1 MVEIL
6 PKAVFCMDPEAA
18 EAVRIA
24 DKHLAGA
31 SIERRKAL
39 ALEIVQAINRH
50 AEVIAMDAIKVAL
63 GRAAH

>member
-1 MVEIL
+1 
-6 PKAVFCMDPEAA
+6 MDPEAA

-50 AEVIAMDAIKVAL
+50 AKLIAMDAIHDAL
-63 GRAAH
+63 GTKSH